1 MKKSQTEPTG
11 CGISP
16 RGPPFP
22 SRHSFAHLVRA
33 RGNRPRRKQP
43 PRHPVPV
50 PTNATSVLTGAA
62 PGATSGRFV
71 LRASQ
76 PVCRPLP
83 ARRLSNY
90 TDRFLRKHLENKLRQ
105 TQSPALSSHAG
116 GGPFFFSP
124 SLFSFS
130 AFLYFFLVLLCF
142 SFPLFLFSLTKA
154 HKGAHPA
161 LPGKT
166 GRAGCEAA
174 VRQLPLATG
183 RATMPA
189 YSRGNS
195 TIEKNNATCQRATNR
210 EHTTKTKNRAPA
222 TFGAT

>member
-1 MKKSQTEPTG
+1 MRDITTRTTVPVTTLLRP
-11 CGISP
+11 P
-16 RGPPFP
+16 RAGKGKP
-22 SRHSFAHLVRA
+22 AEEKTA
-33 RGNRPRRKQP
+33 

-116 GGPFFFSP
+116 GGSFFFSP

-130 AFLYFFLVLLCF
+130 GFLYFFLVLLLF

-154 HKGAHPA
+154 HEGAHPA

-174 VRQLPLATG
+174 VRQLPPGHGKSHHARLQQG
-183 RATMPA
+183 QFNYR
-189 YSRGNS
+189 
-195 TIEKNNATCQRATNR
+195 K
-210 EHTTKTKNRAPA
+210 K
-222 TFGAT
+222 

>member
-1 MKKSQTEPTG
+1 MRDITTRTTVPVTT
-11 CGISP
+11 P
-16 RGPPFP
+16 LR
-22 SRHSFAHLVRA
+22 
-33 RGNRPRRKQP
+33 P
-43 PRHPVPV
+43 PRAGKGKPAEEK
-50 PTNATSVLTGAA
+50 TA
-62 PGATSGRFV
+62 PPGIQFPFRQTLRPF
-71 LRASQ
+71 LRAQ
-76 PVCRPLP
+76 RQARP
-83 ARRLSNY
+83 
-90 TDRFLRKHLENKLRQ
+90 
-105 TQSPALSSHAG
+105 AG
-116 GGPFFFSP
+116 GLFSEPPSPFSGLFQPGVCQTTRTGSCENISKINSVKPKARLFPRTREGGLSSP

-130 AFLYFFLVLLCF
+130 GFLYFFLVLLLF

-154 HKGAHPA
+154 HEGAHPA

>member
-1 MKKSQTEPTG
+1 MRDITTRTTVPVTTLLRP
-11 CGISP
+11 P
-16 RGPPFP
+16 RAGKGKP
-22 SRHSFAHLVRA
+22 AEEKTA
-33 RGNRPRRKQP
+33 
-43 PRHPVPV
+43 PRHPVPD

-71 LRASQ
+71 LRASL

-83 ARRLSNY
+83 ARRLQATRTGSLAKASRKQTPSNP
-90 TDRFLRKHLENKLRQ
+90 K
-105 TQSPALSSHAG
+105 PGSSSRAR

-130 AFLYFFLVLLCF
+130 GFLYFFLVLLLF

-166 GRAGCEAA
+166 GRAGCVAA

-183 RATMPA
+183 KAAMPA
-189 YSRGNS
+189 YIRGNS
-195 TIEKNNATCQRATNR
+195 TIEK
-210 EHTTKTKNRAPA
+210 K
-222 TFGAT
+222 

>member
-1 MKKSQTEPTG
+1 MRDITTRTTVPVTTPLRP
-11 CGISP
+11 P
-16 RGPPFP
+16 RAGKGKP
-22 SRHSFAHLVRA
+22 AEEKTA
-33 RGNRPRRKQP
+33 

-83 ARRLSNY
+83 ARHLSNY

-124 SLFSFS
+124 LSFLFFWFSLFLLGSSSFFFSSFSLFS
-130 AFLYFFLVLLCF
+130 
-142 SFPLFLFSLTKA
+142 
-154 HKGAHPA
+154 HKSTRGGAPCA
-161 LPGKT
+161 P
-166 GRAGCEAA
+166 R
-174 VRQLPLATG
+174 
-183 RATMPA
+183 
-189 YSRGNS
+189 
-195 TIEKNNATCQRATNR
+195 
-210 EHTTKTKNRAPA
+210 KNR
-222 TFGAT
+222 TRRV

>member
-1 MKKSQTEPTG
+1 MKKSPTEPTG

-22 SRHSFAHLVRA
+22 SRHPFAHLVRA

-71 LRASQ
+71 LRAFQ

-124 SLFSFS
+124 LSFLFFWFSLFLLGSSSFSSFSLFSHKS
-130 AFLYFFLVLLCF
+130 ARG
-142 SFPLFLFSLTKA
+142 
-154 HKGAHPA
+154 GAPCA
-161 LPGKT
+161 P
-166 GRAGCEAA
+166 R
-174 VRQLPLATG
+174 
-183 RATMPA
+183 
-189 YSRGNS
+189 
-195 TIEKNNATCQRATNR
+195 
-210 EHTTKTKNRAPA
+210 KNR
-222 TFGAT
+222 TRRV

>member
-1 MKKSQTEPTG
+1 MRDITTRTTVPVTTPLRP
-11 CGISP
+11 P
-16 RGPPFP
+16 RAGKGKP
-22 SRHSFAHLVRA
+22 AEEKTA
-33 RGNRPRRKQP
+33 

-116 GGPFFFSP
+116 GGLSSSPPLFSLFLVFFISSWFFF
-124 SLFSFS
+124 
-130 AFLYFFLVLLCF
+130 FF
-142 SFPLFLFSLTKA
+142 LFLFFSFLSQKRTRGRTLRSPEK
-154 HKGAHPA
+154 PA
-161 LPGKT
+161 ARKRMAFVPVK
-166 GRAGCEAA
+166 RK
-174 VRQLPLATG
+174 
-183 RATMPA
+183 
-189 YSRGNS
+189 SR
-195 TIEKNNATCQRATNR
+195 RP
-210 EHTTKTKNRAPA
+210 HFLRAPA
-222 TFGAT
+222 FFIANYKKRREEDAQSF